1 MRTLRCMC
9 LLVSLS
15 LLGCF
20 CATSALASSP
30 WWHVTSNVRPEILHG
45 EGTVVAEALNVGN
58 EATLGNEGA
67 STAAIVVTDTLPA
80 GVTVDKVEVNPGE
93 PEPKVSFV
101 ATAQTPGLGAHE
113 ELRFQG
119 PGFGPTQEF
128 SFEHACTEP
137 TVRVVRCVYP
147 EGFSVLVP
155 FEFLEMGIAVT
166 TEANAVS
173 GTNLVEVSGGGVA
186 PARIERPLPID
197 AGTPSFGIEE
207 FTAVPEREGG
217 GIDAQA
223 GSHPYQL
230 TTAVALNQN
239 QDPLKAP
246 ALARSFQFRLPAGL
260 VGNASAV
267 AQCTETQ
274 FTHLDGGIVDFC
286 PNDTAIG
293 VATFTID
300 EPVDGGVQTISIP
313 VFNLTPGHGEPARFG
328 FEYVG
333 TPIILDPSVRTGSDY
348 GVTVAASNF
357 TQVANVI
364 SSTVTFWGVPGDPSH
379 DKSRGWGCLAG
390 EHWAAQAGLECT
402 PLHESEPKPFLRMPT
417 SCSAPFAISV
427 TGSSWPL
434 RATPSSQP
442 ETIALPGAEYSLRDS
457 FGQPL
462 GITGC
467 NQLSFDPSIEVAANE
482 HDASSPT
489 GLSVNVRV
497 PQESDES
504 PLGLGP
510 SDVKDATVT
519 LPEGVTVNPA
529 AAGGL
534 QACSES
540 QIGFERRESS
550 GLYRFSAGSP
560 LSSCPEQAKVG
571 TVTIKSPLLPAGQ
584 VVEGSVYVAA
594 QDENPFGS
602 LIAMYIVA
610 ENPIEGVRVKLPM
623 DVSLNGDTGQLTSTL
638 ENSPQLPFEEATFHF
653 FAGPRAPLATPTH
666 CGSYKTGAS
675 FTPWSGN
682 PAVQSSS
689 SFDVSSGPDGS
700 PCPGTL
706 PFSPTLVSGVTN
718 INAGAFSPLTTTISR
733 EDGNQELQTVQLHLP
748 TGLEAILAGVKLC
761 PEAQANAGTCGQE
774 SLIGHSTASVG
785 VGSEPFEVTGGEVFL
800 TESFES
806 APFGLSIVTPAVA
819 GPYNLGKVIVRAKL
833 QVDPHTA
840 AVTVTTGA
848 IPHILQ
854 GIPLRIRA
862 ATVTIDRPGFTFN
875 PTDCNQLGITG
886 SVGSVEGASA
896 GVSEPLEVANCAK
909 LKFAP
914 KFELSTT
921 AKTSKVDGASLTTK
935 IFYPPTPPGPQET
948 EYTNIS
954 SVKVDLPKA
963 LPSRLT
969 TLQKACLA
977 SVFEVNPANC
987 PAASIVGHAKVITP
1001 ILPVPLTGPAYFVS
1015 HGNEAFPSLTMV
1027 LQGYGVTIDLVGS
1040 TFIKKGV
1047 TSSTF
1052 KSTPDAPLTMFELTL
1067 PRGPFSALAA
1077 NGNLCKA
1084 KLNVPNVFNAQNG
1097 LSLRETSK
1105 IKVTGCPK
1113 AKPKHAPKKRKKKR

>member
-1 MRTLRCMC
+1 MC

-15 LLGCF
+15 LLGCL

-45 EGTVVAEALNVGN
+45 AGTVVAEALNVGN
-58 EATLGNEGA
+58 EATLGTGGA
-67 STAAIVVTDTLPA
+67 STAPIVVTDTLPV

-113 ELRFQG
+113 ELRFVG
-119 PGFGPTQEF
+119 SGFGPTQAF
-128 SFEHACTEP
+128 AFEHACTEP
-137 TVRVVRCVYP
+137 AVRVVRCVYP
-147 EGFSVLVP
+147 EGVAVLVP

-173 GTNLVEVSGGGVA
+173 GTNLVEVSGGGMA
-186 PARIERPLPID
+186 PVRIERPLPID

-217 GIDAQA
+217 GVDAQA

-260 VGNASAV
+260 VGDASAV

-300 EPVDGGVQTISIP
+300 EPVNGGVQTISIP

-333 TPIILDPSVRTGSDY
+333 TPVILDPSVRTGSDY

-390 EHWAAQAGLECT
+390 EHWAAQAGLSCT
-402 PLHESEPKPFLRMPT
+402 LLNESEPKPFLRMPT

-442 ETIALPGAEYSLRDS
+442 ESIALPGAEYSLHDS

-540 QIGFERRESS
+540 QIGFEGRESS
-550 GLYRFSAGSP
+550 TGIDRFSAGSP

-594 QDENPFGS
+594 QNENPFGS

-610 ENPIEGVRVKLPM
+610 ENAIEGVRVKLPL
-623 DVSLNGDTGQLTSTL
+623 DVSLNGETGRLTSTL

-666 CGSYKTGAS
+666 CATYSTSAS

-682 PAVQSSS
+682 PAVNSSS
-689 SFDVSSGPDGS
+689 SFQVVSGPNGS
-700 PCPGTL
+700 PCAGTL
-706 PFSPTLVSGVTN
+706 PFAPTLSSGVTN
-718 INAGAFSPLTTTISR
+718 IDGGAFSPLTATISR
-733 EDGNQELQTVQLHLP
+733 EDGSQEIQTVQLHEP
-748 TGLEAILAGVKLC
+748 PGVDAILTGVPLC
-761 PEAQANAGTCGQE
+761 AEAQANAGTCPQE
-774 SLIGHSTASVG
+774 SLIGHASASVG
-785 VGSEPFEVTGGEVFL
+785 VGSEPYDVTGGEVFL
-800 TESFES
+800 TEGYEG

-819 GPYNLGKVIVRAKL
+819 GPYNLGKVVVRAKI
-833 QVDPHTA
+833 QVDPYTA
-840 AVTVTTGA
+840 AVTVTTAA
-848 IPHILQ
+848 IPHILD
-854 GIPLRIRA
+854 GIPLRIRRVTA
-862 ATVTIDRPGFTFN
+862 TIDRAGFTFN
-875 PTDCNQLGITG
+875 PTDCNPMAITG
-886 SVGSVEGASA
+886 SVGSVEGATA
-896 GVSEPLEVANCAK
+896 AVSEPFEVANCAT

-914 KFELSTT
+914 KFELSTS
-921 AKTSKVDGASLTTK
+921 AKTSKADGASLTVK
-935 IFYPPTPPGPQET
+935 VLYPPTPPGAQAT
-948 EYTNIS
+948 DYANIAS
-954 SVKVDLPKA
+954 TKVDLPKA

-969 TLQKACLA
+969 TLHKACLA
-977 SVFEVNPANC
+977 SVFEANPANC
-987 PAASIVGHAKVITP
+987 PAGAIVGHARVITP

-1040 TFIKKGV
+1040 TFIKNGV
-1047 TSSTF
+1047 TSTTF

-1067 PRGPFSALAA
+1067 PKGPDSALAA
-1077 NGNLCKA
+1077 NTNLCKA
-1084 KLNVPNVFNAQNG
+1084 KLEVPNVFNAQNG

-1105 IKVTGCPK
+1105 IAVTGCPK
-1113 AKPKHAPKKRKKKR
+1113 VKTKRVAKKKRR